1 MSIRDVI
8 ERARRELP
16 YVAPDDPFPESPSVC
31 KVFEP
36 VPWSRQELE
45 RIFGFEIPDQLAQ
58 LWDLCGG
65 MMLYGD
71 DLWCP
76 GGLMICPP
84 SAEELFRL
92 NSDYQDRKSDST
104 ALGDLIVGEFR
115 SDLEL
120 VLIRCDRSDADYGS
134 IMIVAEMDP
143 RPDWKRVALSIE
155 EFLIKYMDAH
165 GEKYWTYHYQKQLA
179 DRAAQQNPEGK

>member
-8 ERARRELP
+8 KRAELEPP
-16 YVAPDDPFPESPSVC
+16 YVAPDDPFPESPAVC
-31 KVFEP
+31 RVFEP
-36 VPWSRQELE
+36 IPWSQQELE
-45 RIFGFEIPDQLAQ
+45 RTLGFEIPNQLAQ

-76 GGLMICPP
+76 GGLVICAPCV
-84 SAEELFRL
+84 EELFRL

-104 ALGDLIVGEFR
+104 APGDLIIGEFR

-120 VLIRCDRSDADYGS
+120 VLIRCDRNNTDCGS
-134 IMIVAEMDP
+134 ILIVAEMEP
-143 RPDWKRVALSIE
+143 RPDWKRVAFSIE

-165 GEKYWTYHYQKQLA
+165 GEKYWTYHYQKALA
-179 DRAAQQNPEGK
+179 EKAAHQNTEGK